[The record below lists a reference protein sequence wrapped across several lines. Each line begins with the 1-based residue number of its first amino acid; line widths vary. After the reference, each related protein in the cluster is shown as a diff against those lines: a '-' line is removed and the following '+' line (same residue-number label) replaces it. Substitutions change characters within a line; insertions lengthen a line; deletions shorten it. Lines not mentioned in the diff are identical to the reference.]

1 MTNISERLAQMIE
14 NDVNGEIKRTM
25 KVAQSDVM
33 MILSEYMDVTK
44 LNMTVDRCEGGYIVT
59 VTANAARIYNVGKTS
74 DTE

>member
-1 MTNISERLAQMIE
+1 MSNISERIAKMIE
-14 NDVNGEIKRTM
+14 NDGNVEIKRTM

-44 LNMTVDRCEGGYIVT
+44 LNMTVDKTAEDYVVT
-59 VTANAARIYNVGKTS
+59 VTANASRIYNVGNTS